1 MPLPPFLKEKVRAA
15 RKQWEVY
22 RLGYNPS
29 VSVSHRWYGNDH
41 AGFFLCAKTLGPGA
55 IVYSIGTGTDASFDL
70 ELIAEQGCKVFA
82 FDPTPK
88 SIRWVAD
95 SKLPA
100 SFIFTPLGIGPR
112 NETATFYLP
121 KNDDYVS
128 GSMIGNDFVD
138 QGKQVEVELRTL
150 ATLAK
155 IHGHDKID
163 VLKMDIE
170 GAEYEV
176 LPDVLK
182 SGIKIEQIL
191 VEFHH
196 RMVEDGYAKTRAA
209 IQLLRDFGYA
219 PFAWSDRLEEISFIS
234 Q

>member
-1 MPLPPFLKEKVRAA
+1 MILPPFLKGKVRAV
-15 RKQWEVY
+15 RKHWDVF
-22 RLGYNPS
+22 RLGYTPATK
-29 VSVSHRWYGNDH
+29 VPHRWYGNDH
-41 AGFFLCAKTLGPGA
+41 AGFFLCTESLDAKA

-70 ELIAEQGCKVFA
+70 DVMKELGCKVFA

-95 SKLPA
+95 SKLPPD
-100 SFIFTPLGIGPR
+100 FIFTPLGLGIR
-112 NETATFYLP
+112 NETAVFYLP
-121 KNDDYVS
+121 KNDAYVS
-128 GSMIGNDFVD
+128 GSVIQNDFVD
-138 QGKQVEVELRTL
+138 QGKRVEVELRTL
-150 ATLAK
+150 RTFVTK
-155 IHGHDKID
+155 HGHEKID

-176 LPDVLK
+176 LPDILN
-182 SGIKIEQIL
+182 SGIQIGQIL

-196 RMVEDGYAKTRAA
+196 RMVEDGYAKTKAA
-209 IQLLRDFGYA
+209 VQLLRDHGFV